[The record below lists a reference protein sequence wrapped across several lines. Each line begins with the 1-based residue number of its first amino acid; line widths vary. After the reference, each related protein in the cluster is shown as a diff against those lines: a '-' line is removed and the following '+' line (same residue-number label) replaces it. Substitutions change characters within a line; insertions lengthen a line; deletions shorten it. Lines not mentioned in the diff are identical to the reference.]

1 MDIIITVQVQGGANL
16 KIPFDDTLE
25 QVGFWWGKS
34 IHMCPEQ
41 SCLNRGGVE

>member
-25 QVGFWWGKS
+25 QVGFWWPKVFT
-34 IHMCPEQ
+34 CVQ
-41 SCLNRGGVE
+41 NKVA